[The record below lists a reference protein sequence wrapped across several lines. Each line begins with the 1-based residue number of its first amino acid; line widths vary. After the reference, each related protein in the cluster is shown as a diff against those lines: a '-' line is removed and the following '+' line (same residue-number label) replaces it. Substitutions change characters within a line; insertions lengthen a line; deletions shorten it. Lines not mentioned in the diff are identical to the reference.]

1 VKEVE
6 TKEEKAILV
15 SFFNVLSKDAL
26 MTSSEIGW
34 LSNSKFILTLNN
46 DYFLVNLTHKNL
58 TEVEN
63 NIQYGRQH
71 LNTKMFVSILK
82 QNKPSQ
88 KKNYLPNMS

>member
-1 VKEVE
+1 MKEVE
-6 TKEEKAILV
+6 TIEEKAILV

-63 NIQYGRQH
+63 NI
-71 LNTKMFVSILK
+71 
-82 QNKPSQ
+82 
-88 KKNYLPNMS
+88 

>member
-1 VKEVE
+1 MKEVE

-63 NIQYGRQH
+63 NI
-71 LNTKMFVSILK
+71 
-82 QNKPSQ
+82 
-88 KKNYLPNMS
+88 

>member
-58 TEVEN
+58 KEVEN
-63 NIQYGRQH
+63 NI
-71 LNTKMFVSILK
+71 
-82 QNKPSQ
+82 
-88 KKNYLPNMS
+88 

>member
-1 VKEVE
+1 VE

-58 TEVEN
+58 KEVEN
-63 NIQYGRQH
+63 NI
-71 LNTKMFVSILK
+71 
-82 QNKPSQ
+82 
-88 KKNYLPNMS
+88 

>member
-63 NIQYGRQH
+63 NI
-71 LNTKMFVSILK
+71 
-82 QNKPSQ
+82 
-88 KKNYLPNMS
+88 